1 MIFEDGRV
9 GRRSRD
15 RIMHQPIGA
24 LAILYALHRQGTRK
38 QAHYLTATCTERKG
52 ETRARGGNGFVL
64 MLRLGGEE
72 KTELKTI
79 PKTNEKR
86 CERNIK
92 QLNELQAV
100 GKWACILIQYAPIS
114 IPRTRFLNMHR
125 CLGTNI
131 KMQHRAIHFYIH
143 KAACCTTD

>member
-24 LAILYALHRQGTRK
+24 LAILYALHRPGTRK
-38 QAHYLTATCTERKG
+38 LAHYITATCTERKG
-52 ETRARGGNGFVL
+52 THVQERGNGFVL
-64 MLRLGGEE
+64 MLRLGGEDRKE
-72 KTELKTI
+72 SKTN

-100 GKWACILIQYAPIS
+100 GKWACILIRYAPIS
-114 IPRTRFLNMHR
+114 FLAH
-125 CLGTNI
+125 
-131 KMQHRAIHFYIH
+131 AS
-143 KAACCTTD
+143 